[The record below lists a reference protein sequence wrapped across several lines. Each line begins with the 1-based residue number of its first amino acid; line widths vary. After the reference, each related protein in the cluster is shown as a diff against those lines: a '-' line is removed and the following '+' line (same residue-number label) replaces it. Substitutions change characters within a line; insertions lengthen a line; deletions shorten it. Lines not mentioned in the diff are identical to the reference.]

1 MVKSVKLSNWSG
13 ILAGQV
19 HCVATVALSIALSGG
34 LFLQSLQA
42 QEAAAKT
49 TLITLGTQGGPVPNR
64 IRSQPA
70 TAIVVNDQPYLT
82 MPAMV

>member
-1 MVKSVKLSNWSG
+1 MVKPVKLSNWSR

-49 TLITLGTQGGPVPNR
+49 TIKLLFPLALFI
-64 IRSQPA
+64 A
-70 TAIVVNDQPYLT
+70 
-82 MPAMV
+82 PAMGIVLLGPAMISIVKSFQRIF